1 MASDSRDSEMNL
13 EDRFHREM
21 LRIYD
26 EAKEFGYYPTY
37 FLGMVTDRGGLSA
50 AKHLLVGTNL
60 SDGFV
65 RLWEEDR
72 LDLSVE
78 ALAIRDPWSALFTRD
93 ELAEAQRRLG
103 GARYKY

>member
-1 MASDSRDSEMNL
+1 MNL

-26 EAKEFGYYPTY
+26 EAKEFGYYATY
-37 FLGMVTDRGGLSA
+37 FLRMVADRGGRSA

-72 LDLSVE
+72 LDLQS
-78 ALAIRDPWSALFTRD
+78 RPSRSGDPWSALFTRD

-103 GARYKY
+103 GAKYKY

>member
-1 MASDSRDSEMNL
+1 MNL

-37 FLGMVTDRGGLSA
+37 FLRMVADRGGLSA
-50 AKHLLVGTNL
+50 AKLLLVGTNL

-103 GARYKY
+103 GAKYKY